1 MKRLM
6 VLLPLPGEGRGGS
19 KARVLAC
26 LIVTVLPAVC
36 LASTPAHIDRLR
48 MQADAG
54 RDPQALSALHQI
66 AQNGPPD
73 AQRTLGEVLL
83 RQADGKRANE
93 ALEGLAWL
101 KRAADQHDPLAPLL
115 LGKAWLLGAPGLT
128 PDATKARAWFA
139 RVNLETHPQ
148 AAYYLGLIDKNGYGD
163 GAAANLPRAAAQFK
177 FAAERNVA
185 EAMYQLANAHRHG
198 DGVEADEREAM
209 RWYLRAAALEHPQA
223 LQELAQAFARG
234 DTLLPQS
241 ELQAENMRRAVE
253 HALRHPK
260 AAP

>member
-1 MKRLM
+1 MMLLKVAPLRLRLNLGLG
-6 VLLPLPGEGRGGS
+6 VYGLQGLLIALLPALG
-19 KARVLAC
+19 LAAS
-26 LIVTVLPAVC
+26 PAE
-36 LASTPAHIDRLR
+36 IDRLR
-48 MQADAG
+48 MRADAG
-54 RDPQALSALHQI
+54 RDAEALATLLQT

-73 AQRTLGEVLL
+73 AQRALGEVLL

-101 KRAADQHDPLAPLL
+101 ERAADQHDPLAPLL

-139 RVNLETHPQ
+139 RVNLQTHPQ

-163 GAAANLPRAAAQFK
+163 GTAVNLARAAAQFK

-198 DGVEADEREAM
+198 DGVDADEREAM
-209 RWYLRAAALEHPQA
+209 RWYLRAAAFEHPQA

-241 ELQAENMRRAVE
+241 ELQADNMRRAVE